1 MKVAA
6 SINPLDNSRNAKIA
20 LWGGITFSLAFTT
33 IIWWAGQRLANV
45 PHLPDQGVAWY
56 YWKLAT
62 PTFWSHFTAWAFYS
76 LHQITLWS
84 LIFYAQT
91 RVKKYTTG
99 LHPVNLAAL
108 GANAFFILLHFIQ
121 THIWY
126 DGLAQDVSIFSSQGS
141 VLLMLVA
148 ILLMENKRRGL
159 FWGKKI
165 PFGKR
170 ALSFVRKYHGYV
182 FAWATVYTFWYHP
195 MENTVGHLIGFFYM
209 FLLLLQGSLFLTRI
223 HINKY
228 WMVVQE
234 VTVAIHGTLVA
245 IMQGN
250 GIWPMFAFGFTG
262 IFILTQMHG
271 LSLPRWLKWVFTG
284 VFIGG
289 ILLVYSS
296 RGWGQIN
303 EVLRIPLIE
312 YLLVFALAG
321 LVALCIWVVDR
332 FKNRPAAGME
342 LISEKLDNSG
352 VDVRSQL
359 GES

>member
-1 MKVAA
+1 MEY
-6 SINPLDNSRNAKIA
+6 SNHSLDNPRSARFA

-33 IIWWAGQRLANV
+33 LIWWTGQRLGSV
-45 PHLPDQGVAWY
+45 THLPDQGAAWY

-62 PTFWSHFTAWAFYS
+62 PTFISHFTSWIFYA

-91 RVKKYTTG
+91 RIKKYSPG
-99 LHPVNLAAL
+99 LHPVNLIAL
-108 GANAFFILLHFIQ
+108 GVNIFFILLHLVQ
-121 THIWY
+121 TQLWY

-141 VLLMLVA
+141 VILMLVA

-159 FWGKKI
+159 FLGKKV
-165 PFGKR
+165 PLGKR
-170 ALSFVRKYHGYV
+170 VVSFMRKYHGYL

-195 MENTVGHLIGFFYM
+195 MENTFGHLIGFFYM

-250 GIWPMFAFGFTG
+250 NIWPMFAFGFGG

-271 LSLPRWLKWVFTG
+271 LSFPRWLKWILTG
-284 VFIGG
+284 IFIGG
-289 ILLVYSS
+289 TLLVYSS
-296 RGWGQIN
+296 RDGT
-303 EVLRIPLIE
+303 
-312 YLLVFALAG
+312 ALAS
-321 LVALCIWVVDR
+321 ASCTTATR
-332 FKNRPAAGME
+332 FPTSASIYSRFLREEPLPA
-342 LISEKLDNSG
+342 
-352 VDVRSQL
+352 
-359 GES
+359 